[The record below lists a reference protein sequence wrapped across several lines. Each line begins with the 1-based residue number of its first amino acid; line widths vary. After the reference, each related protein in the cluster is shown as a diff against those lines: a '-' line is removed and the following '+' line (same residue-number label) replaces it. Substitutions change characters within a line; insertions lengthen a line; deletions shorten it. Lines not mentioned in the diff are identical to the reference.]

1 MNFGWSRIDKMEE
14 YYIREIEQ
22 STEQYVKEFYQV
34 ESLGDLTPDQQKE
47 IEKFEDK
54 LREINE
60 LNVMLWGL
68 THVRFEIENQWGEL
82 EE

>member
-1 MNFGWSRIDKMEE
+1 MNFEWSRIDKMEE

-68 THVRFEIENQWGEL
+68 AHVRFEIENKNEG
-82 EE
+82 